1 MNKEKLKGIWEKIK
15 TTLKKVSK
23 KMWILIAAVA
33 IIVAVVIVVIL
44 NNRPYSILITEAT
57 PDEVSTVSTWLGEQG
72 VTNYRT
78 EGNGTIL
85 VPEAQAANLKARL
98 LQEQYASKGTS
109 FSGYFEKTGALST
122 QLDRN
127 NAWQVALMD
136 EMASTIRQFEG
147 VQDAAVT
154 LDMGQDRTYVLDSNN
169 LTKATAGVVLTMKN
183 GQTLSDQQ
191 ANAIRNY
198 IAHSVAGLD
207 IEDASISDTNGQ
219 EYTGGGI
226 SSSEGSS
233 ALKLRLEQEYSNA
246 VRKRVLDSLR
256 KAYGTDNVEVG
267 VSVVIDLSDTTT
279 EEYEPILPEYARDG
293 STNGAGI
300 IGRRVYSYNTG
311 EGDGALAGG
320 TVGTGVNSDIPT
332 YVEEGADDQNLGDRL
347 NGSGEINYD
356 NPKRQTTSR
365 TTAGYISDCTVAVTI
380 NSETAGYV
388 NTESVRRHVATAAGI
403 TPVATETMTEDQY
416 LSTKVSVMSF
426 PFWTEEAPPSPAESF
441 MDRIGL
447 PVWALYAFVGGII
460 LFVVLLVVILLLRR
474 KKREKEEAE
483 LQAVE
488 EFIAAAMPE
497 EGEPQGADVME
508 LHTERSMELRQSI
521 RDFVDENAEVA
532 ALLLRGWLKGDEE
545 NA

>member
-207 IEDASISDTNGQ
+207 IEDVSISDTNGQ

-347 NGSGEINYD
+347 SGSGEINYD

-426 PFWTEEAPPSPAESF
+426 PFWTEDAPPSPAESF